1 MVNVHRSPLIAN
13 RSPLIAHL
21 FHLPSYILHHM
32 SHHHHHRK
40 DSATLF
46 KERSLNAIGLRR
58 KLEKWLKVAL
68 MVLALLMILVVIFVY
83 TMG

>member
-1 MVNVHRSPLIAN
+1 
-13 RSPLIAHL
+13 
-21 FHLPSYILHHM
+21 M
-32 SHHHHHRK
+32 SHHHHHHRK

-46 KERSLNAIGLRR
+46 KERSLNAIVLRR

-68 MVLALLMILVVIFVY
+68 MVLALLMILAVVFVY